1 MKINDG
7 EWWCLMTTRI
17 LLNSSM
23 DIYLVRHGQTNGNL
37 AARHQHPNTPL
48 NAEGE
53 QGATQLAKQLVV
65 FKPTHIVTSY
75 QRRAL
80 ETAQIIAKELN
91 LVPQDSELFAEL
103 NRPQYFV
110 GERRTGW
117 ATLKYMALWYLG
129 YAPASHHD
137 GETYEALRQRIK
149 EAKALVAELPPDA
162 RVIIISHSAFITF
175 FIAHLTSDRPVGLL
189 RAVSLLFKMLLM
201 RNTTYTHISYN
212 NKTWH
217 SH

>member
-1 MKINDG
+1 
-7 EWWCLMTTRI
+7 
-17 LLNSSM
+17 M

-37 AARHQHPNTPL
+37 ASRHQHPNTPL
-48 NAEGE
+48 NLEGE
-53 QGATQLAKQLVV
+53 QGARRLAKQLAV
-65 FKPTHIVTSY
+65 FKPTHIITSY

-103 NRPQYFV
+103 RRPQYFI
-110 GERRTGW
+110 GERQTGW

-137 GETYEALRQRIK
+137 GETYKALRQRIK
-149 EAKALVAELPPDA
+149 EAKALIAELPADA
-162 RVIIISHSAFITF
+162 RVVAISHSAFITF
-175 FIAHLTSDRPVGLL
+175 FIAHLNSDRPIGLF
-189 RAVSLLFKMLLM
+189 RACYLLIKMLRM
-201 RNTTYTHISYN
+201 RNTTYMYIRYN